1 MATQTQNYKLHKFE
15 LKDAP
20 ADITAINASMDIID
34 TQLKALADG
43 KFDKTGGTISG
54 NLVVNGSTTLK
65 KLTASELDLN
75 GNADVSGT
83 LKVAGAT
90 TLTGKLT
97 ANGGVTTKAL
107 TATNLDLNGNGDVS
121 GSLTVHGD
129 LNAQGGLNV
138 TDITATGATTL
149 VNLNAANITATGT
162 LKVNGATTLTGLLAA
177 NGGVTT
183 KKVTATEL
191 DLNGNG
197 DVSGNLNVGGL
208 LQVTGSAAVGGKTVV
223 LSVNGVQSDTSGNV
237 QLGGDVFQ
245 YKKLS
250 SIQSVA
256 GSFWFDNLSGI
267 NTDELPDEILN
278 GDWYG
283 LQFGQSLGVDKTQF
297 LFNGYVIQC
306 RYTDSSLGNEGWTK
320 DSWFRYDIRDIAQK
334 SEVLCLDGSSTY
346 SGEKLT
352 WKTPTK
358 TYNAIVVQEGDSN
371 GAAFFINGMGGL
383 TAIGGGESANTFRA
397 NLESEGFSATNEQ
410 LFLLSDNGIYVVT
423 EANNWDERE
432 ISHIHR
438 NGWAKRGKGTVKGET
453 GSGSVYFNLMLC
465 EESGEAT
472 GNRFGGFEVTRY
484 ANKAVRTSMKAYDLE
499 AGASGFAEIAVV
511 KLDDGT
517 SGTYATAPVTESHF
531 LWLKTHGN

>member
-1 MATQTQNYKLHKFE
+1 M
-15 LKDAP
+15 
-20 ADITAINASMDIID
+20 
-34 TQLKALADG
+34 
-43 KFDKTGGTISG
+43 
-54 NLVVNGSTTLK
+54 
-65 KLTASELDLN
+65 
-75 GNADVSGT
+75 
-83 LKVAGAT
+83 
-90 TLTGKLT
+90 
-97 ANGGVTTKAL
+97 
-107 TATNLDLNGNGDVS
+107 
-121 GSLTVHGD
+121 
-129 LNAQGGLNV
+129 
-138 TDITATGATTL
+138 
-149 VNLNAANITATGT
+149 
-162 LKVNGATTLTGLLAA
+162 
-177 NGGVTT
+177 
-183 KKVTATEL
+183 
-191 DLNGNG
+191 
-197 DVSGNLNVGGL
+197 
-208 LQVTGSAAVGGKTVV
+208 V
-223 LSVNGVQSDTSGNV
+223 LSVNGVQSDDSGNV

-297 LFNGYVIQC
+297 LFNGYVISC
-306 RYTDSSLGNEGWTK
+306 RYTDGSLGNEGWTK
-320 DSWFRYDIRDIAQK
+320 DSWVRYDIRDIAQK

-383 TAIGGGESANTFRA
+383 TAIGGGESANTFRD

-453 GSGSVYFNLMLC
+453 GSDNVYFNLMLC

-484 ANKAVRTSMKAYDLE
+484 ANKAVRTSMKAYDLD
-499 AGASGFAEIAVV
+499 AGASGFAEIAVI
-511 KLDDGT
+511 KLADGT
-517 SGTYATAPVTESHF
+517 SGTYATSPVTESHF
-531 LWLKTHGN
+531 LEQKNH

>member
-1 MATQTQNYKLHKFE
+1 M
-15 LKDAP
+15 
-20 ADITAINASMDIID
+20 
-34 TQLKALADG
+34 
-43 KFDKTGGTISG
+43 
-54 NLVVNGSTTLK
+54 
-65 KLTASELDLN
+65 
-75 GNADVSGT
+75 
-83 LKVAGAT
+83 
-90 TLTGKLT
+90 
-97 ANGGVTTKAL
+97 
-107 TATNLDLNGNGDVS
+107 
-121 GSLTVHGD
+121 
-129 LNAQGGLNV
+129 
-138 TDITATGATTL
+138 
-149 VNLNAANITATGT
+149 
-162 LKVNGATTLTGLLAA
+162 
-177 NGGVTT
+177 
-183 KKVTATEL
+183 
-191 DLNGNG
+191 
-197 DVSGNLNVGGL
+197 
-208 LQVTGSAAVGGKTVV
+208 V

-517 SGTYATAPVTESHF
+517 SGTYATAPVTESNDNSIATTAWVTQKVNSNKLTIGTPVSQGASTSGSCTKNTIVYINSSGSLSDVKINGTTVATTSGYHAEQAQQVTLF
-531 LWLKTHGN
+531 VPAGGTWSVGHTGNGSVTSVLYQEIN

>member
-1 MATQTQNYKLHKFE
+1 MSFTLAVGVFTIPPPFNCAEPVTFRPE
-15 LKDAP
+15 LK
-20 ADITAINASMDIID
+20 
-34 TQLKALADG
+34 
-43 KFDKTGGTISG
+43 
-54 NLVVNGSTTLK
+54 
-65 KLTASELDLN
+65 
-75 GNADVSGT
+75 
-83 LKVAGAT
+83 
-90 TLTGKLT
+90 
-97 ANGGVTTKAL
+97 
-107 TATNLDLNGNGDVS
+107 
-121 GSLTVHGD
+121 
-129 LNAQGGLNV
+129 
-138 TDITATGATTL
+138 
-149 VNLNAANITATGT
+149 
-162 LKVNGATTLTGLLAA
+162 
-177 NGGVTT
+177 
-183 KKVTATEL
+183 
-191 DLNGNG
+191 
-197 DVSGNLNVGGL
+197 
-208 LQVTGSAAVGGKTVV
+208 VTGSATVGGKTVV

-297 LFNGYVIQC
+297 LFNGYVISC
-306 RYTDSSLGNEGWTK
+306 RYSDGSLGNEGWTK

-358 TYNAIVVQEGDSN
+358 TYNAIVVQKGDSN

-383 TAIGGGESANTFRA
+383 TAIGGGESANTFRD

-453 GSGSVYFNLMLC
+453 GSDNVYFNLMLC

-484 ANKAVRTSMKAYDLE
+484 ANKAVRTSMKAYDLD
-499 AGASGFAEIAVV
+499 AGASGFAEIAVI
-511 KLDDGT
+511 KLADGT
-517 SGTYATAPVTESHF
+517 SGTYATSPVTSSHF
-531 LWLKTHGN
+531 LRSKSLRNSVSSEGRSPCAWHKGCGSV

>member
-1 MATQTQNYKLHKFE
+1 MSSTMAFPVTFRHE
-15 LKDAP
+15 LK
-20 ADITAINASMDIID
+20 
-34 TQLKALADG
+34 
-43 KFDKTGGTISG
+43 
-54 NLVVNGSTTLK
+54 
-65 KLTASELDLN
+65 
-75 GNADVSGT
+75 
-83 LKVAGAT
+83 
-90 TLTGKLT
+90 
-97 ANGGVTTKAL
+97 
-107 TATNLDLNGNGDVS
+107 
-121 GSLTVHGD
+121 
-129 LNAQGGLNV
+129 
-138 TDITATGATTL
+138 
-149 VNLNAANITATGT
+149 
-162 LKVNGATTLTGLLAA
+162 
-177 NGGVTT
+177 
-183 KKVTATEL
+183 
-191 DLNGNG
+191 
-197 DVSGNLNVGGL
+197 
-208 LQVTGSAAVGGKTVV
+208 VTGSATVGGKTVV

-320 DSWFRYDIRDIAQK
+320 DSWLRYDIRDIAQK
-334 SEVLCLDGSSTY
+334 SEVLRLDGSSTY
-346 SGEKLT
+346 TGEKLT
-352 WKTPTK
+352 WATPTK

-383 TAIGGGESANTFRA
+383 TAIGGGESANTLRA
-397 NLESEGFSATNEQ
+397 NLEAEGFSATNEQ

-432 ISHIHR
+432 IAHIHR

-472 GNRFGGFEVTRY
+472 GNRFGGYEVTRY

-499 AGASGFAEIAVV
+499 AGASGFAEIAVI
-511 KLDDGT
+511 KLADGT
-517 SGTYATAPVTESHF
+517 SGTYATSPVTSSHF
-531 LWLKTHGN
+531 LRSKSLPNSVSSEVRSPCAWHKGCSSA